1 MSEEQPWRTVKL
13 REILTEKQIRQLT
26 KVMNKH
32 RGKPT
37 LTSELKKLL
46 EPLAEQLEAK
56 GVLPDYL
63 AYYLTYAADK
73 FPEGKPR
80 NN

>member
-1 MSEEQPWRTVKL
+1 MSQPSRVVSL
-13 REILTEKQIRQLT
+13 GSLLTQPQIRKLT

-37 LTSELKKLL
+37 LTQALKEFL
-46 EPLAEQLEAK
+46 EPLGKQLEAK

-63 AYYLTYAADK
+63 AYYLTYAADQ
-73 FPEGKPR
+73 FPELKPR